1 MSARA
6 LPRKRKV
13 SAVAR
18 RPKTPRTEDATEKVT
33 EGDAIATPETSTDE
47 PAETVEIS
55 GPSDAPFVMH
65 EEPDRTL
72 EEAPSD
78 QEVPSDS
85 VAPSET
91 VDADP
96 VASGATSE
104 DVPPEPDPVTTPLAV
119 STPPQPVQ
127 VQRGPGFVPLV
138 LGGLVAG
145 AIGYGVAS
153 YLPPAE
159 PLVDGDL
166 TARLEANE
174 SGLASLS
181 ERVDTL
187 PEPQVTDL
195 SDIDAR
201 VGEIEARLIEA
212 AGDDSTDALDGRLTS
227 LEDALAG
234 LENRLAALEETVA
247 QNTGPGALEG
257 AAEDQLADFRAE
269 LDALAADAEA
279 RIEEANSR
287 ASQIEA
293 DAADAAA
300 RAERQAALSQLRT
313 AVEGGAPFAD
323 ALSQFADAPE
333 PLTSAAETGVPT
345 LTQLQQTF
353 PEAARDALAAV
364 QTVPQDASAGD
375 RFVAFLKRQTNAR
388 SLAPKQ
394 GDDPDAVLSRAEAA
408 LNEGR
413 LADTLTVLDALPP
426 EVQEAMNDWL
436 TQARARTGALAAL
449 DDLSAMTN

>member
-1 MSARA
+1 MV
-6 LPRKRKV
+6 K
-13 SAVAR
+13 
-18 RPKTPRTEDATEKVT
+18 RPKTPRTSDATQKVT
-33 EGDAIATPETSTDE
+33 EGDAVATPEPSPDE
-47 PAETVEIS
+47 AAETVEIA
-55 GPSDAPFVMH
+55 GPSDAPFVMQ
-65 EEPDRTL
+65 EEPDAAT
-72 EEAPSD
+72 EEA
-78 QEVPSDS
+78 PSDS

-91 VDADP
+91 VEADP
-96 VASGATSE
+96 AASGATSGVE
-104 DVPPEPDPVTTPLAV
+104 EVPPDPDPVTKSLAV
-119 STPPQPVQ
+119 STPPPPVQ

-159 PLVDGDL
+159 PVGDGEL

-187 PEPQVTDL
+187 PEPPVTDL

-212 AGDDSTDALDGRLTS
+212 AGDDGTEVLDGRLTS
-227 LEDALAG
+227 LEDTLSG
-234 LENRLAALEETVA
+234 LENRLAVLEETVA
-247 QNTGPGALEG
+247 ENTGPGALEG

-269 LDALAADAEA
+269 LNALAADAEA
-279 RIEEANSR
+279 RVEEANSR

-300 RAERQAALSQLRT
+300 LAERQAALSELRT
-313 AVEGGAPFAD
+313 AVEGGAPFAES
-323 ALSQFADAPE
+323 LSRFDGAPE
-333 PLTSAAETGVPT
+333 PLSSAAETGVPT
-345 LTQLQQTF
+345 LTQLQQNF

-394 GDDPDAVLSRAEAA
+394 GDDPDAMLSRAESA

-413 LADTLTVLDALPP
+413 LADTLSVLDSLPP
-426 EVQEAMNDWL
+426 EAQEAMNEWL
-436 TQARARTGALAAL
+436 MQARARTGALSAL
-449 DDLSAMTN
+449 DELSAMTN

>member
-1 MSARA
+1 MV
-6 LPRKRKV
+6 K
-13 SAVAR
+13 
-18 RPKTPRTEDATEKVT
+18 RPKTPRTQDAPQKVT
-33 EGDAIATPETSTDE
+33 EGDAVATPDPSSDE
-47 PAETVEIS
+47 PAETVEVA

-65 EEPDRTL
+65 EEPEATT
-72 EEAPSD
+72 EET
-78 QEVPSDS
+78 PSDS

-91 VDADP
+91 VDAEP
-96 VASGATSE
+96 EASETTSDVE
-104 DVPPEPDPVTTPLAV
+104 DVPPDPDSMTKPLAV
-119 STPPQPVQ
+119 SSPPQPVQ

-153 YLPPAE
+153 FLPPAE
-159 PLVDGDL
+159 PLGDGDL

-187 PEPQVTDL
+187 PEPPVTDL

-212 AGDDSTDALDGRLTS
+212 AGDDGTDALDGRLTS
-227 LEDALAG
+227 LEDTLSG
-234 LENRLAALEETVA
+234 LENRLAVLEETVA
-247 QNTGPGALEG
+247 ENTGPGALEG

-269 LDALAADAEA
+269 LNALAADAEA
-279 RIEEANSR
+279 RVEEANSR

-300 RAERQAALSQLRT
+300 LAERQAALSELRT
-313 AVEGGAPFAD
+313 AVEGGAPFAESLSRFDAAPD
-323 ALSQFADAPE
+323 ALTD
-333 PLTSAAETGVPT
+333 AAETGVPT
-345 LTQLQQTF
+345 LTQLQQNF

-413 LADTLTVLDALPP
+413 LADALDVLDALPP
-426 EVQEAMNDWL
+426 EAQEAMNDWL

-449 DDLSAMTN
+449 DEFSATTN